1 MRAIAVNEWGGR
13 DRLELLDLP
22 DPKVGPDTVLIRA
35 GAAGLNPVDAK
46 IRAGNLAGA
55 FPFHFPVVLGWD
67 TAGVVEQVGPAVTT
81 FAPGDPVYAY
91 CRKPTLE
98 EGTYAELVG
107 APESFVARRPEGMP
121 VTEAAAIP
129 LAGLT
134 AYQAIVEAARV
145 SAGET
150 VLVNAAAGGV
160 GSFAVQIAAS
170 LGARVIATASTGN
183 HDYVG
188 GLGAA
193 WSIDYGHEDVA
204 AAVLAEH
211 PEGIDAVLDP
221 IGGEVQAECLGL
233 LRDGGRLV
241 SIAEPP
247 ALTPEQ
253 TSRGLEGH
261 YVFVR
266 PNGTQLAELTRMAE
280 DGRLSVS
287 IERVWPLDQAA
298 DAHERLEMGHVRGKL
313 ALSIE

>member
-13 DRLELLDLP
+13 DRLELLELP

-35 GAAGLNPVDAK
+35 GAAGVNPVDAK

-55 FPFHFPVVLGWD
+55 FPFHFPVVMGWD
-67 TAGVVEQVGPAVTT
+67 TAGVVERVGPAVTG
-81 FAPGDPVYAY
+81 FAPGDAVYAY
-91 CRKPTLE
+91 CRKPSLE
-98 EGTYAELVG
+98 EGTYAELVA

-121 VTEAAAIP
+121 VTAAAAIP

-134 AYQAIVEAARV
+134 AYQALVETAAIRE
-145 SAGET
+145 GET
-150 VLVNAAAGGV
+150 VLVHAAAGGV
-160 GSFAVQIAAS
+160 GSFAVQIAAG

-193 WSIDYGHEDVA
+193 WTVDYGSEDVA
-204 AAVLAEH
+204 DAIRAEH
-211 PEGIDAVLDP
+211 PDGIDAVLDP
-221 IGGEVQAECLGL
+221 IGGEVQSEGLGL

-241 SIAEPP
+241 SIADPP
-247 ALTPEQ
+247 DLSAEQ
-253 TSRGLEGH
+253 TARGLTGH

-266 PNGTQLAELTRMAE
+266 PSGGQLTELTRMAE

-287 IERVWPLDQAA
+287 LERVWPLDRAA